1 MDVREIMS
9 KEVKSTR
16 PDSTLASVANAMWS
30 GNIGSLPVV
39 DSQGRA
45 VGIVTDR
52 DISMS
57 SFLNH
62 KSLWEL
68 RVQDVIH
75 GQRLWSCHPED
86 PVESALGLMKEH
98 EVRRL
103 PVIDQKGRLVGI
115 LSLGDLVSSASPGTG
130 RKKPGVPLHSLDP
143 VLKAVFAHHATAP
156 A

>member
-1 MDVREIMS
+1 MNVREIMS
-9 KEVKSTR
+9 KEVKSTN

-30 GNIGSLPVV
+30 ENIGSLPVV
-39 DSQGRA
+39 DSQGKA

-75 GQRLWSCHPED
+75 GQKLWTCHPDD
-86 PVESALGLMKEH
+86 PVEKALDLMQEH

-103 PVIDQKGRLVGI
+103 PVVDQKGRLVGL
-115 LSLGDLVSSASPGTG
+115 LSLGDLVSVASPGAG
-130 RKKPGVPLHSLDP
+130 RKKMAVPLHSLDP
-143 VLKAVFAHHATAP
+143 LLKAVFAHHEMAHA
-156 A
+156 